1 MSFVRRL
8 VGRCLPRRALHG
20 ARDRFAIPSY
30 SQEGEDRVVSFV
42 LGAPSRGFYVD
53 VGAHHPQRFSNTYA
67 FYLRGWRGINIEAR
81 PGAMRDF
88 KKTRPRDINVEAAIS
103 AETQSLIYFEFDEP
117 ALNTFSEETAAR
129 MLQLGRYKIVDRKT
143 IRTRTLAEVL
153 NEHMPVGQQIDFL
166 TVDVEGLDE
175 QVLRSNDWNKHRPRV
190 IAAEAHKCW
199 SCTTVTKTGVAEI
212 LREQGYHPVAKT
224 LNTIIFC
231 LEEVRRS
238 DSVYSLPSPTAS
250 GE

>member
-1 MSFVRRL
+1 MSLVRRFVR
-8 VGRCLPRRALHG
+8 RCLPRRVSQDP
-20 ARDRFAIPSY
+20 RTRFAIPSY

-42 LGAPSRGFYVD
+42 LGAPSQGFYVD

-81 PGAMRDF
+81 PGAMREF
-88 KKTRPRDINVEAAIS
+88 NQVRPRDINVEAAIS
-103 AETQSLIYFEFDEP
+103 AETQSLTYFEFDEP
-117 ALNTFSEETAAR
+117 ALNTFSEETAGR
-129 MLQLGRYKIVDRKT
+129 MLKLGRYKIVDRKT
-143 IRTRTLAEVL
+143 IRTRTLADVL
-153 NEHMPVGQQIDFL
+153 NEHLPAGQQIDFL

-175 QVLRSNDWNKHRPRV
+175 QVLRSNDWSKHRPRV

-199 SCTTVTKTGVAEI
+199 SCAMAPRTGVAEI

-238 DSVYSLPSPTAS
+238 DSVYSVPATAA
-250 GE
+250 